1 MASNHNTILGNPKG
15 LKINDKISASIPV
28 LISCLMKHAIAA
40 IKVKLDNSPKNRIP
54 MLEMNSRNAISIG
67 KIMVTGNK
75 IIRITHLIL

>member
-1 MASNHNTILGNPKG
+1 MASNHKTILGNPKG

-40 IKVKLDNSPKNRIP
+40 IKVKLDNRPKHR
-54 MLEMNSRNAISIG
+54 IG

>member
-1 MASNHNTILGNPKG
+1 MASNHKTILSNPKG

-40 IKVKLDNSPKNRIP
+40 IKVKLDKSPKNRIP
-54 MLEMNSRNAISIG
+54 ILEMNSRNAISID

>member
-1 MASNHNTILGNPKG
+1 MASNHKTILGNPKG

-28 LISCLMKHAIAA
+28 LISCLMKNAIAA
-40 IKVKLDNSPKNRIP
+40 IKVKLANSPKNRIP
-54 MLEMNSRNAISIG
+54 MLEMNSRNAISVD

>member
-1 MASNHNTILGNPKG
+1 MASNHKTILGNPKG

-40 IKVKLDNSPKNRIP
+40 IKVKLDNSPTNRIP
-54 MLEMNSRNAISIG
+54 MLEMNSRNAISID